1 MMSDWGAAVKPRDDE
16 EDRLQVAIIGHLEW
30 RLMPGVLWWHT
41 PNGGKRSPATAARLK
56 RLGVKP
62 GVADL
67 MFLLPGGT
75 AAALELKA
83 RGGVQ
88 SKAQKAW
95 QASCEALGV
104 PYVVT
109 SSLDTALSVLE
120 GWGVIKPE
128 GKIG

>member
-16 EDRLQVAIIGHLEW
+16 EDRLQIAIIGHLEW

-41 PNGGKRSPATAARLK
+41 PNGGKRSPATAARMK

-83 RGGVQ
+83 KGGAQ
-88 SKAQKAW
+88 SKAQKDW
-95 QASCEALGV
+95 QAACEALGV

-109 SSLDTALSVLE
+109 SNLDTALLVLE
-120 GWGVIKPE
+120 SWGVIKPE
-128 GKIG
+128 RL